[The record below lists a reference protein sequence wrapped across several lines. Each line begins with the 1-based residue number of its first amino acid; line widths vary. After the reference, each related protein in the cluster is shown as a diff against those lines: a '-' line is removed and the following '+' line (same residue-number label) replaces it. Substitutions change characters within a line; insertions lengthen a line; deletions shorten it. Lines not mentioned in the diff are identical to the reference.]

1 MIRRLAANIP
11 YILITRTKMYNWAC
25 HLWLRLQ
32 KYWELSSDE
41 SKLAFCWATTCLLFF
56 EIYKV
61 THWCARSVAFSKR
74 AAYNGPRLVFQRWN
88 LTVSYRK
95 GTSVCHLR
103 TRRET
108 LSGEQW
114 KLYQYPAKTNSI
126 IKKRKTLTYTVHE
139 FLKSLY

>member
-1 MIRRLAANIP
+1 
-11 YILITRTKMYNWAC
+11 MYNWGC
-25 HLWLRLQ
+25 HFWLRLQ
-32 KYWELSSDE
+32 KYWELGSDE

-103 TRRET
+103 TRRWNLCWLGGIYAGWVESMLVIVLVFCLVFCCCCFIWFWSILDWTFGFSCYT
-108 LSGEQW
+108 LSQ
-114 KLYQYPAKTNSI
+114 
-126 IKKRKTLTYTVHE
+126 V
-139 FLKSLY
+139 